1 MLQALESRFAP
12 SFYDDPQGAE
22 DAWSGVGGGG
32 GGELTVKEANRSNR
46 ASILAVREAWIV
58 SILVFKVEL
67 SWERDLTASSSLSVV
82 T

>member
-1 MLQALESRFAP
+1 M
-12 SFYDDPQGAE
+12 
-22 DAWSGVGGGG
+22 
-32 GGELTVKEANRSNR
+32 VKEANRSNR
-46 ASILAVREAWIV
+46 ASILAVREAWMV